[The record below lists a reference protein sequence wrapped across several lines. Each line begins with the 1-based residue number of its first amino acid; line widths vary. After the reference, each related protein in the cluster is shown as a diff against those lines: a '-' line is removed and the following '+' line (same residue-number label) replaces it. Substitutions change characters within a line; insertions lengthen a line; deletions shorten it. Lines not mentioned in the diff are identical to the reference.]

1 MWILPYHVNLTAVEL
16 DFPAVTRVAD
26 EGASVETGMIKT
38 PGFGSWL
45 CCSVISLP
53 SVTPPCR
60 LGLIKYFYLL

>member
-45 CCSVISLP
+45 CHRPGVP
-53 SVTPPCR
+53 
-60 LGLIKYFYLL
+60 